1 MEVLES
7 RYKILKTL
15 GSGGMGTVYLAE
27 SLSLGTL
34 WAIKAIDKKKN
45 KSYDLLAEPNILKKL
60 NHPALPRIVDII
72 QDDDY
77 LYVIEDYIEGI
88 PLDKQLQVQ
97 KSFDEATVIEWAKQ
111 LCKVLL
117 YLHGQKP
124 NPIIYRDMKPSNI
137 IVGSDNRSK
146 LIDFGIAREY
156 KSDSGSDT
164 SYMGTRGYAAPEQY
178 GTSQTDERTD
188 IYSLGVTMY
197 HLLTGKNPNEPPYE
211 FKHLRNLDKGFSE
224 GLDFIV
230 NKCVQGDPDKR
241 YQNADELLHDLNNIY
256 IFNSTYKK
264 QLAIDKV
271 KNIFKAAMLVGFTL
285 LILAGRSQV
294 SAEHHEKYQNFIE
307 EGYAALNL
315 YQFEN
320 ALAAFNKAN
329 EVDASNMGSHL
340 GIAQIFLKQAEH
352 ERAIE
357 YLNSLTV
364 QISGIHA
371 DGQFNYLKGTIYYE
385 QGNYEEALFYL
396 ERAVSAAPYHTD
408 YMRDLAVCNA
418 KLGDISKARDIL
430 DQIVIIGTTDD
441 VLEFVNAQ
449 VMLAEGNRDKAIEH
463 FNNAIGI
470 TGEHAI
476 KRKAYLELSDIYKDS
491 RHSIEG
497 SLQQQISI
505 LEQAVRDLKDE
516 DDIIIAEMLAEAY
529 FTAQRYEDSIEKF
542 SKLLDIGYARPYI
555 YANIAIIYQQIGD
568 YYSAEETLKEMLAKY
583 PDDYRCYLRF
593 AFLYLDME
601 GEKPESQRDY
611 KKVVDN
617 YDLAVRFSQQGANN
631 PDLVPLR
638 NKIAELK
645 DKGWI

>member
-1 MEVLES
+1 
-7 RYKILKTL
+7 
-15 GSGGMGTVYLAE
+15 
-27 SLSLGTL
+27 
-34 WAIKAIDKKKN
+34 
-45 KSYDLLAEPNILKKL
+45 LLAEPNILKKL
-60 NHPALPRIVDII
+60 NHPALPRIVDIV

-88 PLDKQLQVQ
+88 PLDKQLQIQ
-97 KSFDEATVIEWAKQ
+97 KSFSEALVIEWAKQ
-111 LCKVLL
+111 LCEVLL

-137 IVGSDNRSK
+137 IVGSDNRAR

-156 KSDSGSDT
+156 KSDSNGDT

-211 FKHLRNLDKGFSE
+211 FKHLRSLDKGFSE
-224 GLDFIV
+224 GIDFV
-230 NKCVQGDPDKR
+230 VYKCVQSDPDKR
-241 YQNADELLHDLNNIY
+241 YQNAGELLHDLKNIH

-264 QLAIDKV
+264 QVAISKA
-271 KNIFKAAMLVGFTL
+271 KNFLKAAMLVGFSL
-285 LILAGRSQV
+285 LILAGRSQILV
-294 SAEHHEKYQNFIE
+294 ENYERYQNLIE
-307 EGYAALNL
+307 EGYEALNL

-320 ALAAFNKAN
+320 ALTAFNKAN
-329 EVDASNMGSHL
+329 KMDASNKDGYL
-340 GIAQIFLKQAEH
+340 GIAQIFLKQAEY
-352 ERAIE
+352 ENAIE
-357 YLNSLTV
+357 YLNGLTS
-364 QISGIHA
+364 QISGIHT
-371 DGQFNYLKGTIYYE
+371 DGQFNYLKGTIYFEQERYE
-385 QGNYEEALFYL
+385 DALFYL
-396 ERAVSAAPYHTD
+396 NRAVSVVPQQKD
-408 YMRDLAVCNA
+408 YIRDLAVCYA
-418 KLGDISKARDIL
+418 KLGDIPKARAIL
-430 DQIVIIGTTDD
+430 DQIINVGTTDD
-441 VLEFVNAQ
+441 VLEFINGQ

-463 FNNAIGI
+463 FINAIG
-470 TGEHAI
+470 TTRDHAI

-491 RHSIEG
+491 RHSISG
-497 SLQQQISI
+497 SLQQQINI

-516 DDIIIAEMLAEAY
+516 DDIIITEMLAEAY
-529 FTAQRYEDSIEKF
+529 FTAQRYEDSIGKF

-601 GEKPESQRDY
+601 GEKPEAQRDY

-617 YDLAVRFSQQGANN
+617 YDLAVKFSQQGANN
-631 PDLVPLR
+631 PDLIPLR
-638 NKIAELK
+638 NKITELK